1 MTCVVGG
8 TGCVTDRCVFPL
20 VTSVILVVEVSA
32 GAAIRTAGSLDGG
45 LLRTGV
51 KPPLL
56 LVVVLRERGVWCS
69 AALSGTL
76 SGVNT
81 CAGIDSQGS
90 KSSGTLRFF
99 PMVTSSG
106 CCA

>member
-1 MTCVVGG
+1 MV
-8 TGCVTDRCVFPL
+8 
-20 VTSVILVVEVSA
+20 VVEVSA
-32 GAAIRTAGSLDGG
+32 GAAIRPTGSLDGG
-45 LLRTGV
+45 RLRTGV

-56 LVVVLRERGVWCS
+56 LVVVLRERGVWFS
-69 AALSGTL
+69 VDLLGAL

-99 PMVTSSG
+99 PMVTG
-106 CCA
+106 PGR